1 MALHAATSYEYSYTT
16 LSLSCLLAAG
26 CEHMHACALA
36 RRPTPHGAQLFV
48 LKAPSGDGCFPR
60 SSECACY
67 PSLSLSLSSSP
78 GHEGCLT
85 PLAHKGPP
93 LFMGALEECESLDVS
108 P

>member
-1 MALHAATSYEYSYTT
+1 
-16 LSLSCLLAAG
+16 
-26 CEHMHACALA
+26 MHALWPEGLPPMA
-36 RRPTPHGAQLFV
+36 RSCSSSRPLPGMGVSRVPPNVPVTLP
-48 LKAPSGDGCFPR
+48 
-60 SSECACY
+60 
-67 PSLSLSLSSSP
+67 SLSLSSSP

>member
-16 LSLSCLLAAG
+16 LFLSCLLAAG

-48 LKAPSGDGCFPR
+48 LKAPFRGWVFPAFLR
-60 SSECACY
+60 MCLL
-67 PSLSLSLSSSP
+67 PFPLSLSSSP